1 MSVLGYGKMAERSRD
16 LVVGDIGN
24 FKRSAKSVEARNST
38 NILCG
43 IAREIFRALDI
54 IVSDGMKGRTGDTAM
69 LNALIFSCLDE
80 YLSTDRP
87 GPGST
92 SHNLQP

>member
-1 MSVLGYGKMAERSRD
+1 
-16 LVVGDIGN
+16 
-24 FKRSAKSVEARNST
+24 
-38 NILCG
+38 
-43 IAREIFRALDI
+43 
-54 IVSDGMKGRTGDTAM
+54 M